1 VTAGPDVTVRHVARR
16 AGQAVSDPKR
26 EFTLSGVLM
35 VGGFVLNAVVT
46 LGFHPSVEGDDHEAI
61 LTEYADSGA
70 WVATHVGQFAGV
82 LLGLGGLF
90 VLARALRAEAPHLA
104 AFAAAGAVTT
114 AATWAVVQAV
124 DGVALKHAAEAWLTA
139 PTAEEASRFATAET
153 VLWTEWGVQSY
164 FHMMYG
170 VTVILLGA
178 AVAVS
183 RLFGAWIGWVA
194 VAAGVLSLAIGID
207 VGYRGLE
214 SRLHDVTSAG
224 YQLLV
229 LLFVVGILVTELRS
243 SASPASR

>member
-1 VTAGPDVTVRHVARR
+1 MTAGHDVTVRHVAPR

-26 EFTLSGVLM
+26 EFTLSAVLM
-35 VGGFVLNAVVT
+35 VGGFVLNGVVT
-46 LGFHPSVEGDDHEAI
+46 LAFHPSVESDDHEVI
-61 LTEYADSGA
+61 FTEYADSGA
-70 WVATHVGQFAGV
+70 WVATHIGQFAGV
-82 LLGLGGLF
+82 LLGLGGLY

-114 AATWAVVQAV
+114 AAIWAVVQAV

-139 PTAEEASRFATAET
+139 PHAEEASRFATAET
-153 VLWTEWGVQSY
+153 VLWMEWGVQSY

-214 SRLHDVTSAG
+214 SGFHDVTSVG

-229 LLFVVGILVTELRS
+229 LLFVVGILTTELRS
-243 SASPASR
+243 RALPASR